1 MNQIYV
7 DGFSQWRSLEM
18 IEILFSND
26 RFGLKITS
34 FYVNR
39 WANTCVG
46 YWYTAGSS
54 TEESLYTEWRVR
66 WV

>member
-26 RFGLKITS
+26 RFGFNSYNKDNLERFAFCQDK
-34 FYVNR
+34 FPKY
-39 WANTCVG
+39 
-46 YWYTAGSS
+46 
-54 TEESLYTEWRVR
+54 
-66 WV
+66 